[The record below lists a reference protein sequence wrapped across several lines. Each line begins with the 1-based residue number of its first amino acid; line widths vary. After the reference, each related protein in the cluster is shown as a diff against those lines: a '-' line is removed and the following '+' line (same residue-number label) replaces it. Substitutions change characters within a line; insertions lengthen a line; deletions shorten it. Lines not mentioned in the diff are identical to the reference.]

1 MKITLGADPEVFA
14 RSKNGRPMS
23 VIGKFP
29 GSKEKPFEIE
39 GVGALQVDNVACE
52 FNTIPATSPDEF
64 SKAVAMPLKAVEEF
78 LQKKK
83 LLLCDKAYLEFPP
96 KQLECVEACT
106 AGCDPDY
113 NAYSGEMNTPPDYWS
128 TNARSVA
135 GHVHVG
141 IDEISEKDK
150 PMLVRAL
157 DLIMTIPALKHE
169 DPDRRTLYG
178 KAGCFRNKSYGVEY
192 RTPSNH
198 WIFSDARRKWVFEC
212 VQRAVEVF
220 REITLPNDLE
230 DVINNHDLHRAEMLI
245 EAYGLVPCPD

>member
-1 MKITLGADPEVFA
+1 
-14 RSKNGRPMS
+14 
-23 VIGKFP
+23 
-29 GSKEKPFEIE
+29 
-39 GVGALQVDNVACE
+39 
-52 FNTIPATSPDEF
+52 
-64 SKAVAMPLKAVEEF
+64 VEEF

-135 GHVHVG
+135 GHVHLG
-141 IDEISEKDK
+141 CELSDEDK
-150 PMLVRAL
+150 PQLVKVL
-157 DLIMTIPALKHE
+157 DLIMTIPALKYE

-178 KAGCFRNKSYGVEY
+178 KAGCFRPKSYGVEY
-192 RTPSNH
+192 RVPSNY

-212 VQRAVEVF
+212 AQRAVEIFKDIV
-220 REITLPNDLE
+220 LPNDLE
-230 DVINNHDLHRAEMLI
+230 DVVNNHDLARADMLI
-245 EAYGLVPCPD
+245 EQYGLAPCPTN